1 MDQMIEA
8 ALSGLAQ
15 ALAWPAFGYMLV
27 GIAIGFAVGIL
38 PGFGGPTGLAL
49 MLPFVFTME
58 PVQAFAFLLGMT
70 SVTAT
75 TGDITSILF
84 GIPGEATTA
93 ATVVD
98 GHPMAKRGEAGRAL
112 GAVLAS
118 SLVGALFGG
127 LLLAV
132 AIPIVA
138 PLVRTFGSPEL
149 FVLTILGLTFLASLS
164 GGDVKK
170 GLVVA
175 ALGLML
181 AMVGRDPQTG
191 TQRFTFGQIHLWD
204 GLGLVAAT
212 IGLYAI
218 PELIDLAVR
227 GTSIAGSVTTKI
239 GGVLQG
245 VKDTFHYWQLVL
257 RCSALGAF
265 LGMIPGL
272 GGVVGQWIAYGHAV
286 QSSPDRERFGKGA
299 IEGVLGPGAA
309 NNSKEGG
316 NLIPTV
322 AFGVP
327 PGVTMA
333 VLLGAFIIQ
342 GLTPGPDMLTKH
354 LSITYSMVWIMVIAN
369 LITVTACFLFLAQL
383 VRITQIKGSYIIPV
397 LLVLIVLGGY
407 TATNQFADV
416 WVMLFF
422 GALGWIMV
430 ELDWPRPPLVLG
442 LVLGR
447 LAENYLFLSVSR
459 YELGWL
465 LRPGVLVGLAIIVVA
480 VFYPLIAPRLPG
492 YWQKLGMADDR

>member
-1 MDQMIEA
+1 MLDA
-8 ALSGLAQ
+8 AISGLTQ
-15 ALAWPAFGYMLV
+15 ALAWPAFGYMLL
-27 GIAIGFAVGIL
+27 GIAVGFAVGIL
-38 PGFGGPTGLAL
+38 PGLGGPTGLAL
-49 MLPFVFTME
+49 MLPFVFSMK
-58 PVQAFAFLLGMT
+58 PVEAFAFLLGMV

-112 GAVLAS
+112 GAVLS
-118 SLVGALFGG
+118 SSMAGALFGG
-127 LLLAV
+127 IVLALS
-132 AIPIVA
+132 IPIVT
-138 PLVRTFGSPEL
+138 PLVQSFGSPEL
-149 FVLTILGLTFLASLS
+149 FILTILGLTFLAALS
-164 GGDVKK
+164 GGDVSK
-170 GLVVA
+170 GLVIA
-175 ALGLML
+175 AFGLLL

-204 GLGLVAAT
+204 GLGLVPAT

-218 PELIDLAVR
+218 PEVIDLARR
-227 GTSIAGSVTTKI
+227 GTSIADRAAGKL
-239 GGVLQG
+239 GGVMQG
-245 VKDTFHYWQLVL
+245 VKDTFVYWALVL

-265 LGMIPGL
+265 LGIIPGL
-272 GGVVGQWIAYGHAV
+272 GGVVGQWIAYAHAV
-286 QSSPDRERFGKGA
+286 QSSPDKSRFGKGA

-316 NLIPTV
+316 NLVPTV

-327 PGVTMA
+327 PSVTMA

-354 LSITYSMVWIMVIAN
+354 LDVTYSMVWVLIISNV
-369 LITVTACFLFLAQL
+369 ITVLLCLLFLQQL
-383 VRITQIKGSYIIPV
+383 VRITQIKGSYVIPAII
-397 LLVLIVLGGY
+397 VLIVLGGF
-407 TATNQFADV
+407 TASNQMADV
-416 WVMLFF
+416 WVTLVF

-430 ELDWPRPPLVLG
+430 ELGWPRPPLVLG

-459 YELGWL
+459 YELSWL
-465 LRPGVLVGLAIIVVA
+465 LRPGVLFGLAAMLVA
-480 VFYPLIAPRLPG
+480 IFYPVIVRRLPG
-492 YWQKLGMADDR
+492 FWRRLRFADEG

>member
-1 MDQMIEA
+1 MVEA

-15 ALAWPAFGYMLV
+15 ALAWPAFGYMLL

-38 PGFGGPTGLAL
+38 PGLGGPTGLAL
-49 MLPFVFTME
+49 MLPFVFTMQ
-58 PVQAFAFLLGMT
+58 PVEAFAFLLGMAA
-70 SVTAT
+70 VTAT

-118 SLVGALFGG
+118 SLVGAVFGG
-127 LLLAV
+127 LVLAL
-132 AIPIVA
+132 AIPLMT
-138 PLVRTFGSPEL
+138 PFVRLLGSPEL
-149 FVLTILGLTFLASLS
+149 FVLTILGLTFLAALS
-164 GGDVKK
+164 GGDVKR

-175 ALGLML
+175 ALGLL
-181 AMVGRDPQTG
+181 LDMVGRDPQTG
-191 TQRFTFGQIHLWD
+191 SQRYTFGQIYLWD
-204 GLGLVAAT
+204 GLGLVPAT

-227 GTSIAGSVTTKI
+227 GTSIAGSTPSRL
-239 GGVLQG
+239 GGVMQG
-245 VKDTFHYWQLVL
+245 VIDTFRHWALVL
-257 RCSALGAF
+257 RCSALGAL

-286 QSSPDRERFGKGA
+286 QSSPNKERFGKGA

-316 NLIPTV
+316 NLVPTV

-327 PGVTMA
+327 PSVTMA

-354 LSITYSMVWIMVIAN
+354 LDITFSMVWVLILSNI
-369 LITVTACFLFLAQL
+369 ITVAVCFVLLRPL
-383 VRITQIKGSYIIPV
+383 TQITRVRGSFVIPV
-397 LLVLIVLGGY
+397 ILVLIVLGGY
-407 TATNQFADV
+407 TASNQFADV
-416 WVMLFF
+416 WVTLAF
-422 GALGWIMV
+422 GAIGWVMV
-430 ELDWPRPPLVLG
+430 ELGWPRPPLVLG

-459 YELGWL
+459 YELTWL
-465 LRPGVLVGLAIIVVA
+465 LRPGVLVGLAVMAIAI
-480 VFYPLIAPRLPG
+480 FYPLLVRRLPAA
-492 YWQKLGMADDR
+492 WQRLRWADEG